1 MCKEEEEVFSFGL
14 IRLPRLAARCRGGS
28 RRRGRSGRVWDLACI
43 RFGCKKPHPS
53 SIRCRGLRSSASDRS
68 FAFGSARPSFLLSPP
83 LNMYWV
89 GWGGAQ
95 AFYPKE
101 DNAAGLL
108 ICDSHPV
115 SNIILGLSCQPCKP
129 AGLPG
134 WLRSVTMN
142 KLDVNS
148 DMYRIVGCALAVYNH
163 LKPGYLESVYEKA
176 LEKELT
182 AEGFAVRRQ
191 VKLPVYYKGELLDA
205 PFVADMIVN
214 DAVLVELKA
223 VSNLAK
229 IHERQVE
236 SYLKSTGMESGLLVN
251 FGNLR
256 RLEWRVVTL

>member
-1 MCKEEEEVFSFGL
+1 
-14 IRLPRLAARCRGGS
+14 
-28 RRRGRSGRVWDLACI
+28 
-43 RFGCKKPHPS
+43 
-53 SIRCRGLRSSASDRS
+53 
-68 FAFGSARPSFLLSPP
+68 
-83 LNMYWV
+83 
-89 GWGGAQ
+89 
-95 AFYPKE
+95 
-101 DNAAGLL
+101 
-108 ICDSHPV
+108 
-115 SNIILGLSCQPCKP
+115 
-129 AGLPG
+129 
-134 WLRSVTMN
+134 MN

-148 DMYRIVGCALAVYNH
+148 DMYRIVGCAFAVYNH

-205 PFVADMIVN
+205 PFVADMVIN
-214 DAVLVELKA
+214 NAHLVELKA

-251 FGNLR
+251 FGNMR